1 MGNNHKGTVQYLT
14 ERTDNLEK
22 EVKSVTSKQLST
34 IQDITRNT
42 GRLNK
47 VELDIKKINDDVAE
61 VQEQNSKIENKSE
74 KQLKNTNKL
83 AGKKFAKEFFF
94 EIDITKIRKG

>member
-1 MGNNHKGTVQYLT
+1 MDNNHEGTVQSLK

-22 EVKSVTSKQLST
+22 EVKGESSKQLST

-47 VELDIKKINDDVAE
+47 VELDIKKINDDIDD
-61 VQEQNSKIENKSE
+61 IEERQVKSTNQSE
-74 KQLKNTNKL
+74 KVQKKVNKL
-83 AGKKFAKEFFF
+83 AGKN
-94 EIDITKIRKG
+94 DV

>member
-1 MGNNHKGTVQYLT
+1 MMGNNHEGTVQSLK

-47 VELDIKKINDDVAE
+47 VELDIKKINDDIADVE
-61 VQEQNSKIENKSE
+61 EQQVKSTNQSE
-74 KQLKNTNKL
+74 KEKKKVNKITGKNDVL
-83 AGKKFAKEFFF
+83 FY
-94 EIDITKIRKG
+94 RK

>member
-1 MGNNHKGTVQYLT
+1 MMGNNHEETVQSLK
-14 ERTDNLEK
+14 ERTDKLEK

-47 VELDIKKINDDVAE
+47 VELDIKKINDDIEDIEEQQAKSTNQLE
-61 VQEQNSKIENKSE
+61 KEQNKV
-74 KQLKNTNKL
+74 NKL
-83 AGKKFAKEFFF
+83 TGKN
-94 EIDITKIRKG
+94 DV

>member
-1 MGNNHKGTVQYLT
+1 MGNNHEGTVQSLK
-14 ERTDNLEK
+14 ERTDILEK

-47 VELDIKKINDDVAE
+47 VELDIKKINDDIE
-61 VQEQNSKIENKSE
+61 DIEEQEAKSTNQLE
-74 KQLKNTNKL
+74 KEQKKVNEFTGKN
-83 AGKKFAKEFFF
+83 
-94 EIDITKIRKG
+94 DV

>member
-1 MGNNHKGTVQYLT
+1 MGNNQEGTVRSLK
-14 ERTDNLEK
+14 ERTVNLEK

-47 VELDIKKINDDVAE
+47 VELDIQKINNDIDDVE
-61 VQEQNSKIENKSE
+61 EQHIKAKNLSE
-74 KQLKNTNKL
+74 KERKKANKIT
-83 AGKKFAKEFFF
+83 GKK
-94 EIDITKIRKG
+94 DV

>member
-1 MGNNHKGTVQYLT
+1 MGNNHEGTVQSLK

-47 VELDIKKINDDVAE
+47 VELDIKKINDDIADVE
-61 VQEQNSKIENKSE
+61 EQQVKSTNQSE
-74 KQLKNTNKL
+74 KEKKKVNKITGKNDVL
-83 AGKKFAKEFFF
+83 FY
-94 EIDITKIRKG
+94 RK

>member
-1 MGNNHKGTVQYLT
+1 MGNNHEGTVQSLK

-47 VELDIKKINDDVAE
+47 VELDIKKINDDIE
-61 VQEQNSKIENKSE
+61 DIEEQQAKSTNQLE
-74 KQLKNTNKL
+74 KGQKKVDKLTGKN
-83 AGKKFAKEFFF
+83 
-94 EIDITKIRKG
+94 DV

>member
-1 MGNNHKGTVQYLT
+1 MIGNNHEGTVQTLK

-22 EVKSVTSKQLST
+22 EVKSVTSKQLAT

-47 VELDIKKINDDVAE
+47 VELDIKKINEDIADVE
-61 VQEQNSKIENKSE
+61 EQQENSINQSEEERKKINKFTG
-74 KQLKNTNKL
+74 QIYDCLY
-83 AGKKFAKEFFF
+83 
-94 EIDITKIRKG
+94 

>member
-1 MGNNHKGTVQYLT
+1 MGNKHEETVQLLT

-22 EVKSVTSKQLST
+22 EVKSVASKQLSN

-47 VELDIKKINDDVAE
+47 VELDIKKINDDIE
-61 VQEQNSKIENKSE
+61 DIEEQQAKSTNQLE
-74 KQLKNTNKL
+74 KEQKKVNKL
-83 AGKKFAKEFFF
+83 TGKN
-94 EIDITKIRKG
+94 DV

>member
-1 MGNNHKGTVQYLT
+1 MDNNQKGTVKSLK

-47 VELDIKKINDDVAE
+47 VELDIKKINDDIE
-61 VQEQNSKIENKSE
+61 DIEEQQAKSTNQLE
-74 KQLKNTNKL
+74 KEQKKVNKL
-83 AGKKFAKEFFF
+83 TGKN
-94 EIDITKIRKG
+94 DV

>member
-1 MGNNHKGTVQYLT
+1 MGNNQEGRVQSLK

-22 EVKSVTSKQLST
+22 EIKSVTSKQLST

-47 VELDIKKINDDVAE
+47 VELDIKKINDDIE
-61 VQEQNSKIENKSE
+61 DIEEQQAKSTNQLE
-74 KQLKNTNKL
+74 KEQKKVNKL
-83 AGKKFAKEFFF
+83 TGKN
-94 EIDITKIRKG
+94 DV

>member
-1 MGNNHKGTVQYLT
+1 MGNNQEGTVKSLK

-47 VELDIKKINDDVAE
+47 VELDIKKINDDIADVE
-61 VQEQNSKIENKSE
+61 EQQVKSTNQSE
-74 KQLKNTNKL
+74 KEKKKVNKITGKNDVL
-83 AGKKFAKEFFF
+83 FY
-94 EIDITKIRKG
+94 RK

>member
-1 MGNNHKGTVQYLT
+1 MGNNHEGTVKSLK

-47 VELDIKKINDDVAE
+47 VELDIKKINDDIE
-61 VQEQNSKIENKSE
+61 DIEEQQAKSTNQLE
-74 KQLKNTNKL
+74 KEQMKVNKL
-83 AGKKFAKEFFF
+83 TGKNEV
-94 EIDITKIRKG
+94 

>member
-1 MGNNHKGTVQYLT
+1 MGNNQEGTVRSLK
-14 ERTDNLEK
+14 ERTVNLEK

-47 VELDIKKINDDVAE
+47 VELDIKKINDD
-61 VQEQNSKIENKSE
+61 IEDIE
-74 KQLKNTNKL
+74 KQQAKSTNQLEKEQKKVNKL
-83 AGKKFAKEFFF
+83 TGKN
-94 EIDITKIRKG
+94 DV